1 MNIIWIFCGIA
12 LAGLVMLVFYAVW
25 MCHKAADL
33 ASELAMM
40 AGNLQKISELASQ
53 IKLP

>member
-1 MNIIWIFCGIA
+1 MNIIWIFCVIA
-12 LAGLVMLVFYAVW
+12 LAGLVMLVFYAIW

-33 ASELAMM
+33 TSELSMM
-40 AGNLQKISELASQ
+40 AKNLQQISELASQ